1 MDPKLLERIIFL
13 DFDGVL
19 ATPHSYMSA
28 PSQSLDG
35 YHNGLLLNRSRV
47 QRLET
52 IYRKTRASIVL
63 STTWRLLFPIAKN
76 TTWLRKLGLT
86 APILGQTPDMPE
98 RTRGI
103 EILSWL
109 AKNAPDCQH
118 WLAIDDDWKNMHPIT
133 DDHLIRTYWSPPKGK
148 PVGLSRGHIEEA
160 IKKLE
165 VACPSTNL
173 SLEDSSSPS

>member
-1 MDPKLLERIIFL
+1 MDPRLLERIIFL

-28 PSQSLDG
+28 PSKSSDE
-35 YHNGLLLNRSRV
+35 YHDGLLINRNRV

-76 TTWLRKLGLT
+76 TMWLRRLGLT
-86 APILGQTPDMPE
+86 APILGQTPNMSE
-98 RTRGI
+98 HTRGI

-109 AKNAPDCQH
+109 AKHAPDCQH
-118 WLAIDDDWKNMHPIT
+118 WIAIDDDWDNMCPIT
-133 DDHLIRTYWSPPKGK
+133 DDHLIKTYWMPPKGK
-148 PVGLSRGHIEEA
+148 PIGLSKRHIEEA
-160 IKKLE
+160 IRKLG
-165 VACPSTNL
+165 VTCPSINL